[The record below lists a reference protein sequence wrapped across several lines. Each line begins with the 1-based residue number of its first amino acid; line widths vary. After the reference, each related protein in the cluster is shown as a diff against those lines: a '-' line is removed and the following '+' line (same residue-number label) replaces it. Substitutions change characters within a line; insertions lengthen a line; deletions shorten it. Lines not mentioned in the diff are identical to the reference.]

1 MSTIYVTGHRNPD
14 TDSIASAI
22 GYAELRQ
29 RLDPGEEYVAV
40 RLGDLNAQTDW
51 ALERAGLEA
60 PPFLEHIMLR
70 ARDVMRPTF
79 AAADHNASLRD
90 VGLAMAKGD
99 LDLIPIV
106 DDDGAIAGQVTAR
119 DLARRYVKESGEPSS
134 FADRPVSVDLIVE
147 VLGGELVVRPERTLN
162 GRLWAV
168 TVDVDSMG
176 ATMGPNDI
184 VLIGARADAQRRAIE
199 IGIALIVTPYDQRPS
214 DEVLAMARRT
224 GTGIVLSPLDSYVT
238 GRMVSQSVP
247 VREVMS
253 RDPLTVEPDDLLS
266 DIAERIK
273 DVDYAAAIAIDD
285 DRRPVGLVSRADL
298 VNPRPRRVLLV
309 DHGEQ
314 AQSVRGVEQ
323 AHIVEIL
330 DHHHIGSI
338 ETTFPVA
345 ATFDPVGS
353 TATLVVERF
362 RSHGR
367 EPRRPTAT
375 MLLAAVLSDTVIL
388 SSPTATERDRQVVGY
403 LEELLELDAHDFGIE
418 MFEAT
423 SDVGDVAASEIVR
436 RDSKEYEGRA
446 GRRISIAQIETVGRL
461 AGRRP
466 ELLAELERVRE
477 QSGYALFAL
486 MITDIVA
493 KGTELLVAGDT
504 ALVERAFDVPAV
516 DGVLDLPGV
525 MSRKK
530 QVAPALLAAV

>member
-60 PPFLEHIMLR
+60 PAFLEHIMLR

-199 IGIALIVTPYDQRPS
+199 IGVALIVTPYDQRPS

>member
-1 MSTIYVTGHRNPD
+1 M
-14 TDSIASAI
+14 
-22 GYAELRQ
+22 
-29 RLDPGEEYVAV
+29 
-40 RLGDLNAQTDW
+40 
-51 ALERAGLEA
+51 
-60 PPFLEHIMLR
+60 
-70 ARDVMRPTF
+70 
-79 AAADHNASLRD
+79 
-90 VGLAMAKGD
+90 
-99 LDLIPIV
+99 
-106 DDDGAIAGQVTAR
+106 
-119 DLARRYVKESGEPSS
+119 
-134 FADRPVSVDLIVE
+134 
-147 VLGGELVVRPERTLN
+147 
-162 GRLWAV
+162 
-168 TVDVDSMG
+168 
-176 ATMGPNDI
+176 
-184 VLIGARADAQRRAIE
+184 
-199 IGIALIVTPYDQRPS
+199 
-214 DEVLAMARRT
+214 
-224 GTGIVLSPLDSYVT
+224 
-238 GRMVSQSVP
+238 
-247 VREVMS
+247 
-253 RDPLTVEPDDLLS
+253 
-266 DIAERIK
+266 
-273 DVDYAAAIAIDD
+273 
-285 DRRPVGLVSRADL
+285 
-298 VNPRPRRVLLV
+298 
-309 DHGEQ
+309 
-314 AQSVRGVEQ
+314 
-323 AHIVEIL
+323 
-330 DHHHIGSI
+330 
-338 ETTFPVA
+338 A

-388 SSPTATERDRQVVGY
+388 SSPTATERDRQVVRY

-477 QSGYALFAL
+477 QAGYALFAL

-504 ALVERAFDVPAV
+504 ALVERAFDVAAV

>member
-40 RLGDLNAQTDW
+40 RLGDLNAQTAW
-51 ALERAGLEA
+51 ALERAGLE
-60 PPFLEHIMLR
+60 PPVFLEHVMLR

-224 GTGIVLSPLDSYVT
+224 GTGVVLSPLDSYVT

-253 RDPLTVEPDDLLS
+253 RDPLTVEPDDLMS

-285 DRRPVGLVSRADL
+285 DRRPVGLVSRADM

-388 SSPTATERDRQVVGY
+388 SSPTATERDRQVVSY
-403 LEELLELDAHDFGIE
+403 LGELLELDAHDFGIE

-423 SDVGDVAASEIVR
+423 SDVGDVPASEIVR

>member
-1 MSTIYVTGHRNPD
+1 MPVIYVTGHRNPD

-29 RLDPGEEYVAV
+29 RLDPGEQYVPA
-40 RLGDLNAQTDW
+40 RLGDVNAQTAW
-51 ALERAGLEA
+51 ALERAGVEA
-60 PPFLEHIMLR
+60 PEALPHIMLR

-147 VLGGELVVRPERTLN
+147 VLGGELLVRPERTLN

-168 TVDVDSMG
+168 TVDVESMG

-184 VLIGARADAQRRAIE
+184 VVIGARADAVRRAIE
-199 IGIALIVTPYDQRPS
+199 IGIALIVTPYEQRPGP
-214 DEVLAMARRT
+214 EVLELARRT
-224 GTGIVLSPLDSYVT
+224 GTGVVLSPLDSYVT

-273 DVDYAAAIAIDD
+273 DVDYNAAIAVDD
-285 DRRPVGLVSRADL
+285 DGRPVGLVSRADL

-314 AQSVRGVEQ
+314 AQSVLGVEQ

-388 SSPTATERDRQVVGY
+388 SSPTATERDRQVVRY
-403 LEELLELDAHDFGIE
+403 LEELLELDAHEFGIE
-418 MFEAT
+418 MFEAS
-423 SDVGDVAASEIVR
+423 SDVGDVSASEIVR

-466 ELLAELERVRE
+466 ELLAELERVRQE
-477 QSGYALFAL
+477 SGYALFAL

-504 ALVERAFDVPAV
+504 ALVARAFDVPAV
-516 DGVLDLPGV
+516 NGVLDLPGV

>member
-60 PPFLEHIMLR
+60 PVFLEHIMLR

-199 IGIALIVTPYDQRPS
+199 IGIALIVTPLRPAAQRRGAGDGAPHGYRHRA
-214 DEVLAMARRT
+214 VAARLLRDRPD
-224 GTGIVLSPLDSYVT
+224 G
-238 GRMVSQSVP
+238 VP
-247 VREVMS
+247 VG
-253 RDPLTVEPDDLLS
+253 
-266 DIAERIK
+266 AG
-273 DVDYAAAIAIDD
+273 A
-285 DRRPVGLVSRADL
+285 
-298 VNPRPRRVLLV
+298 
-309 DHGEQ
+309 
-314 AQSVRGVEQ
+314 RG
-323 AHIVEIL
+323 
-330 DHHHIGSI
+330 D
-338 ETTFPVA
+338 
-345 ATFDPVGS
+345 
-353 TATLVVERF
+353 
-362 RSHGR
+362 
-367 EPRRPTAT
+367 EPRSRSPW
-375 MLLAAVLSDTVIL
+375 
-388 SSPTATERDRQVVGY
+388 SPTTCCR
-403 LEELLELDAHDFGIE
+403 
-418 MFEAT
+418 T
-423 SDVGDVAASEIVR
+423 SRSGSR
-436 RDSKEYEGRA
+436 TWTTPPRSRSTTTA
-446 GRRISIAQIETVGRL
+446 GRWAW
-461 AGRRP
+461 
-466 ELLAELERVRE
+466 
-477 QSGYALFAL
+477 
-486 MITDIVA
+486 
-493 KGTELLVAGDT
+493 
-504 ALVERAFDVPAV
+504 
-516 DGVLDLPGV
+516 
-525 MSRKK
+525 
-530 QVAPALLAAV
+530 